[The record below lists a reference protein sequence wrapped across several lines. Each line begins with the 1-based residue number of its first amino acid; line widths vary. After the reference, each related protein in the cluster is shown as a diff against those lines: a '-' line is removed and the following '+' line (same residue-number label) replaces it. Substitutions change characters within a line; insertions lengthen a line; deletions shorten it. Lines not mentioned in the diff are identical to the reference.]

1 MFVSP
6 GVHQNVEC
14 TFIRKPHYLWLNL
27 TDKTA
32 EVKWDHFLASEVPT
46 VRPGR
51 DKLCS
56 TDLDAPA
63 RV

>member
-1 MFVSP
+1 MLC
-6 GVHQNVEC
+6 VHFSEK
-14 TFIRKPHYLWLNL
+14 TLYLWLNL

-51 DKLCS
+51 ETTQHRS
-56 TDLDAPA
+56 
-63 RV
+63 